1 MVGAAVVV
9 LLAGVA
15 RLLRPTPH
23 IVVEPTEEDLDE
35 AARVIGGQTATSP
48 NLVYLGDKALLF
60 NGDRTGFVM
69 YGVQGRTWVAMGDPV
84 GPEAAVSGLIRAFL
98 ERCHDFGGV
107 PVFYEVGPTH
117 LHKYSDYGLTFV
129 KLGEEAKVDLAAFTL
144 DGAAGA
150 KYRQAV
156 RRLEKDGA
164 TFRVVPAT
172 EVPALM
178 PELRAVSERLAPLQV
193 GRREGLLVGI
203 RSRTPTSGAFP
214 WPWSSDKAAFRH
226 SATYGWGH
234 NRSSCPWP

>member
-1 MVGAAVVV
+1 M
-9 LLAGVA
+9 
-15 RLLRPTPH
+15 
-23 IVVEPTEEDLDE
+23 
-35 AARVIGGQTATSP
+35 
-48 NLVYLGDKALLF
+48 F

-178 PELRAVSERLAPLQV
+178 PELRAVSNDWLRFKSG
-193 GRREGLLVGI
+193 GREA
-203 RSRTPTSGAFP
+203 SRWDSFEDTYLRRFP

-234 NRSSCPWP
+234 NRSSCPWT